1 MWSCT
6 GAEQTRFSCVVTD
19 GVWRGTK
26 VVSLKQ
32 IADGAMHMC
41 EEQ

>member
-1 MWSCT
+1 MKH
-6 GAEQTRFSCVVTD
+6 AITD

-32 IADGAMHMC
+32 IADGAMRVC